1 MNALDSPVT
10 VLAATIEDPSPHR
23 ALKLKEETDNRK
35 SKDNEVF
42 PT

>member
-1 MNALDSPVT
+1 

-35 SKDNEVF
+35 SPNYYCDRCYA
-42 PT
+42 